1 MNTEMKK
8 NAAQVNRPASPALI
22 RILAIYPETDEYQ
35 TVYVHD
41 TDHSIPGSGCFSEKV
56 RTVADT
62 QVITGELREQG
73 NQGGLVLTYRQKNG
87 TDYEQVREHVVLAAE
102 DEQSIVILS
111 FTQVQ
116 ETAGSRP
123 SRSGDTTER
132 KCIRSSLPDHPEMMK
147 LYSAW
152 LDKCSD
158 REIAVAAIDINYFK
172 LYNDVYGWQTISP
185 LYSEPGLLAA

>member
-41 TDHSIPGSGCFSEKV
+41 TDLSIPGSGCFSEKI

-62 QVITGELREQG
+62 QVHPADRQRFLDFWKTERITGELREQG

-111 FTQVQ
+111 FTQLQ
-116 ETAGSRP
+116 ETAGSRL

-132 KCIRSSLPDHPEMMK
+132 RCIRSSLPDHPEMMK
-147 LYSAW
+147 L
-152 LDKCSD
+152 
-158 REIAVAAIDINYFK
+158 
-172 LYNDVYGWQTISP
+172 
-185 LYSEPGLLAA
+185 